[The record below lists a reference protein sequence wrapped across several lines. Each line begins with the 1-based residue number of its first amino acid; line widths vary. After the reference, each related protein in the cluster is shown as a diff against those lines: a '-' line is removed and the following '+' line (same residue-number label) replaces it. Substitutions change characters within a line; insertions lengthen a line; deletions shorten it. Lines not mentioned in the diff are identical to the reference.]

1 MSDAWR
7 VALVATVCLVVA
19 LPTGCGSSDPDASVR
34 ATFRRGI
41 EQIRASTSAT
51 RLREELRHTVASLRG
66 KQGSSKGR
74 RLAIAGFEET
84 LLGVDAQIDFIE
96 NDRGQIEAATRDAIK
111 ANRHKE
117 RGADLLRTAGRELDV
132 TVGRLRGY

>member
-1 MSDAWR
+1 
-7 VALVATVCLVVA
+7 
-19 LPTGCGSSDPDASVR
+19 
-34 ATFRRGI
+34 
-41 EQIRASTSAT
+41 
-51 RLREELRHTVASLRG
+51 
-66 KQGSSKGR
+66 
-74 RLAIAGFEET
+74 
-84 LLGVDAQIDFIE
+84 VDAQIDFIE